1 MHNENAHK
9 HTHLL
14 LDLHTSSRRPL
25 SSDLFSTW
33 RREGRI
39 EGSLIQGTELKI
51 HHNYTQ
57 TKKNINSV
65 LFITSAT
72 LRCREDDGKSVI
84 GENKHIWWGSGQGVW
99 RSNRNDMSM
108 SQKGRERTKDKKKK
122 KKKRQH
128 RQRNWCV
135 LLQVLCSS
143 QVWTRSLHR
152 PTNKMPLQK
161 QKAEQVKIGTLHHC
175 SVCVCVC
182 AATCVCLAPLALHS
196 IAICCWRN
204 SSWQEVTCNAVTMAA
219 YERGSDK
226 IKISALSARF
236 ILFFI
241 NNFILKTK
249 TWSVFVSLCSQL
261 WIGPVVPIGKR
272 RLC

>member
-108 SQKGRERTKDKKKK
+108 SQKGRERTKDKKKL

-128 RQRNWCV
+128 RQRN
-135 LLQVLCSS
+135 
-143 QVWTRSLHR
+143 
-152 PTNKMPLQK
+152 
-161 QKAEQVKIGTLHHC
+161 
-175 SVCVCVC
+175 
-182 AATCVCLAPLALHS
+182 
-196 IAICCWRN
+196 
-204 SSWQEVTCNAVTMAA
+204 
-219 YERGSDK
+219 
-226 IKISALSARF
+226 
-236 ILFFI
+236 
-241 NNFILKTK
+241 
-249 TWSVFVSLCSQL
+249 
-261 WIGPVVPIGKR
+261 
-272 RLC
+272 